1 MIMLANT
8 NIIYE
13 KRRSKVKKK
22 YEPAELD
29 LILLN
34 AADVIRTSGEGD
46 VDDPF
51 GDGHDPEGWV

>member
-8 NIIYE
+8 NIIT

-46 VDDPF
+46 DDPF
-51 GDGHDPEGWV
+51 DDGHDPEGWV

>member
-1 MIMLANT
+1 M
-8 NIIYE
+8 
-13 KRRSKVKKK
+13 KKK

-46 VDDPF
+46 DDPF
-51 GDGHDPEGWV
+51 DDGHDPEGWV